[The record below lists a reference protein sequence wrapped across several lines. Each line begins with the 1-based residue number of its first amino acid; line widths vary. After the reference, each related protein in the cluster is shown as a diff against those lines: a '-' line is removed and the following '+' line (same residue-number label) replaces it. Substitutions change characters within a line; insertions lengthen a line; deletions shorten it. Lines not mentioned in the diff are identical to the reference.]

1 MSATRPMNNVIGVT
15 KTTRVRRP
23 RTSSTKGSF
32 GAADRF
38 APLPQREAYRGAVEL
53 GFPEKFQRLDTPGAT
68 WSPRRSDEWA
78 RASRRSSRGR
88 APSPAPPALEEGRA
102 PLERRRGV
110 DDEPRAARA
119 AYVAAVRPERI
130 REAKERK
137 REAKR
142 ARDVLRLYHRDPYAR
157 SYPTIA
163 IDGDDRPCTAPDAIV
178 HTNFTRQPA
187 GDTHMR
193 TSHRFFL
200 RSKYEA
206 PRVLD

>member
-53 GFPEKFQRLDTPGAT
+53 GFPEAPAPRHARGDLVPAANARLTDF
-68 WSPRRSDEWA
+68 WISDE
-78 RASRRSSRGR
+78 RSAFSG
-88 APSPAPPALEEGRA
+88 AAGSLEEGRA
-102 PLERRRGV
+102 PLERRR
-110 DDEPRAARA
+110 AASTTNLERRRA

>member
-53 GFPEKFQRLDTPGAT
+53 GFPEKLQRLDTPGAT
-68 WSPRRSDEWA
+68 CAFSGAAGS
-78 RASRRSSRGR
+78 
-88 APSPAPPALEEGRA
+88 LEEGRA
-102 PLERRRGV
+102 PLERRR
-110 DDEPRAARA
+110 AASTTNLERRRA

>member
-53 GFPEKFQRLDTPGAT
+53 GFPEKLQRLDTPGAT
-68 WSPRRSDEWA
+68 C
-78 RASRRSSRGR
+78 G
-88 APSPAPPALEEGRA
+88 
-102 PLERRRGV
+102 
-110 DDEPRAARA
+110 AARP
-119 AYVAAVRPERI
+119 VAAVRPERI